1 MRRVALLTIA
11 AATLPLGCAHRQPVS
26 SHDTIVSVD
35 GWSLTVVNHHWLD
48 VSIVLISDGQ
58 RSRVGT
64 VSATRTETYE
74 LPARTITSGRVI
86 RLEANPIGSNGKLTT
101 DGLTVQI
108 GQHVE
113 WTLETSLERS
123 SVAIW

>member
-1 MRRVALLTIA
+1 M
-11 AATLPLGCAHRQPVS
+11 
-26 SHDTIVSVD
+26 D